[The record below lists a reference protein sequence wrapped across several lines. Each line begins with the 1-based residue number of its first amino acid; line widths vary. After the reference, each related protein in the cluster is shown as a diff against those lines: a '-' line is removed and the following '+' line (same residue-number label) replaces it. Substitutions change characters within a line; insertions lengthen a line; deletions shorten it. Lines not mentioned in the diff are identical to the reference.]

1 MCKVRGMTTSSHECL
16 AVCLGLAE
24 EDFSENCTTWCQ
36 ILLVQILA
44 FKSGKTNIKEP
55 QGCFRVRPRNAHVKR
70 QFNFVKRHTT
80 MNLPKTW
87 WTTIQGSRLSSSQ
100 RRTCFPKTQARKGPS
115 SNRAN
120 LHLELPGR
128 RQKHALSQSTTP
140 FACTLPN
147 RMGGFRKGGSR
158 KNRFVLKL
166 DVTIASEVSNSSKHS
181 LAITDLYAKRTK
193 LANYC
198 GKRPSWNPPIRD
210 LQFSE
215 GTITRVSCNQTLA
228 QKKKGP
234 SLEVFCL
241 YSCA

>member
-1 MCKVRGMTTSSHECL
+1 MCKVRGMTTGSHECL

-44 FKSGKTNIKEP
+44 FKSAKTNIKEP

-87 WTTIQGSRLSSSQ
+87 WKTIQGSRLSSSQ

-120 LHLELPGR
+120 LHLELPGYGAGYGAAYGSAYR
-128 RQKHALSQSTTP
+128 LTFRDPQVCLSACVSLHCAHRVSATVGGRGVCPRSTMRALKVG
-140 FACTLPN
+140 FEFLCTQ
-147 RMGGFRKGGSR
+147 G
-158 KNRFVLKL
+158 VLKAL
-166 DVTIASEVSNSSKHS
+166 VFLGVGFFG
-181 LAITDLYAKRTK
+181 R
-193 LANYC
+193 
-198 GKRPSWNPPIRD
+198 
-210 LQFSE
+210 
-215 GTITRVSCNQTLA
+215 GTCS
-228 QKKKGP
+228 G
-234 SLEVFCL
+234 
-241 YSCA
+241 